1 MGYDCIAHLAFGMM
15 VGFLFACL
23 AFSLAADHFGKRGGD
38 DGKEADDEAR

>member
-15 VGFLFACL
+15 IGFLFACL
-23 AFSLAADHFGKRGGD
+23 AFSLAANHFGNRGDD